1 MVFSRSCCRRGK
13 WGQAVVIPCSNRLQT
28 PQSLIEEAKNLWRAE
43 QPEDAASSLDLGS
56 PWGRVALLENP
67 NARIPSDWL
76 NQWKRTVDNDRK
88 PPDRVNCAKG
98 EGPAVD
104 REGMLQIPWPQSVDG
119 VDLLGWVD
127 ALLATATNPTIDHG
141 KYADAKAIAR
151 AWNSVDPKW
160 CEYFWQNRKN
170 GIHTFQDSEIEQL
183 LDDRH
188 RCP

>member
-1 MVFSRSCCRRGK
+1 MVFSRRCCRSGK
-13 WGQAVVIPCSNRLQT
+13 WGQAVVIPCSNLLQT

-141 KYADAKAIAR
+141 EYADAKAIAR

-188 RCP
+188 RCS